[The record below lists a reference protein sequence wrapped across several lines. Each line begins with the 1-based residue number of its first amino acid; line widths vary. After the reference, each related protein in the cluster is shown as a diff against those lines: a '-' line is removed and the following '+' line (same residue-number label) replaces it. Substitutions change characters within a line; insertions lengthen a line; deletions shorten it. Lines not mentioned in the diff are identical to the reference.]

1 MTDGQGPEPDEIT
14 TPTPGFS
21 GFSCVGSTGGRSAPS
36 SSGVEIWALL
46 SHRAGESQQVL
57 GLAEALQRERGWHV
71 RVLTPRWTP
80 IANSLG
86 LGRRVSLLG
95 LHHEDRRALGARTP
109 DLLISA
115 GLRNEPIVRW
125 LARRSRRRT
134 VTVMLGRTWAAPAA
148 FDLVV
153 STPQYRLSPHP
164 NVLENPG
171 TLHRITTQ
179 RLMDARIATRREFG
193 AVPGPR
199 LGLLV
204 GGNSGTLVLGKSA
217 GRRLAQRARSL
228 AGEGTVL
235 ATTSSRTP
243 EPVSR
248 ALEQELAARDRIWR
262 WQQGADNPYFAILAW
277 ADALLVTG
285 DSIAMVSEAIA
296 TGRPVRIFDP
306 GGLRPGR
313 QVERNRMLRATAYG
327 LLATFGPR
335 RLSRD
340 LARAHAGLVGRGDV
354 QWDDVPLSF
363 PAEREHDGPDAKPSA
378 PAAASDRP
386 DTAPDYVLTTCLRV
400 RSLVAR
406 RSI

>member
-1 MTDGQGPEPDEIT
+1 MTEGSQDPDEIT
-14 TPTPGFS
+14 TPAPLLRGFDRN
-21 GFSCVGSTGGRSAPS
+21 GGRRAPS
-36 SSGVEIWALL
+36 DGVEVWVLL
-46 SHRAGESQQVL
+46 SHRAGESQQML
-57 GLAEALQRERGWHV
+57 GLAEALERDCGWRL
-71 RVLTPRWTP
+71 RVLAPRWTP
-80 IANSLG
+80 VANSLG
-86 LGRRVSLLG
+86 LARRISLAG
-95 LHHEDRRALGARTP
+95 LHHEDRRGLGARSP

-125 LARRSRRRT
+125 LARRTRGRT
-134 VTVMLGRTWAAPAA
+134 VTVMLGRTWAGPSA

-153 STPQYRLSPHP
+153 STPQYRLPPHP

-171 TLHRITTQ
+171 TLHRITMR
-179 RLMDARIATRREFG
+179 RLRDARIAARREFG

-204 GGNSGTLVLGKSA
+204 GGNSGTLVLGTAA
-217 GRRLAQRARSL
+217 GKRLALRARRL

-243 EPVSR
+243 AAVTR
-248 ALEQELAARDRIWR
+248 ALTEGLAPRDRIWQ
-262 WQQGADNPYFAILAW
+262 WQAGADNPYFSILAW

-313 QVERNRMLRATAYG
+313 PTERDRSLRATAYG

-340 LARAHAGLVGRGDV
+340 LTRVHAGLIGRGDV
-354 QWDDVPLSF
+354 QWDDEPLPF
-363 PAEREHDGPDAKPSA
+363 PAEQEHGAADAGQ
-378 PAAASDRP
+378 PAADAAIDRL
-386 DTAPDYVLTTCLRV
+386 DEAPDYLATTCLRV
-400 RSLVAR
+400 RALVAR